1 MRRLRRFQRGSDPLK
16 RIDLADGSYLTGFS
30 MSSMTHFPE
39 ERVVS
44 VTIADGTATLTT
56 SGAEAEV
63 VATVA
68 VANSFG
74 GTSPR
79 ASTPAAPTGRSDDA
93 KRWATLND
101 FEDCVARHLTPAEQ
115 IVWHHLFRHCR
126 EGRSSVSTRG
136 MAELLGVAP
145 NTATASLRWL
155 KDRRLIWEIAKSN
168 HRGASSIYGLH
179 QNPGRLADAC
189 AAANEP
195 RLTRR
200 NRTPPR
206 RPKPR

>member
-1 MRRLRRFQRGSDPLK
+1 MTGADGQTIDVMANLK
-16 RIDLADGSYLTGFS
+16 RQRAERHRHRSESAAVDTAPGKPAGESKADGVAAETTG
-30 MSSMTHFPE
+30 
-39 ERVVS
+39 
-44 VTIADGTATLTT
+44 
-56 SGAEAEV
+56 
-63 VATVA
+63 
-68 VANSFG
+68 
-74 GTSPR
+74 
-79 ASTPAAPTGRSDDA
+79 APKGRSEDA
-93 KRWATLND
+93 KRWNTLNE

-136 MAELLGVAP
+136 MAEVLGVAP

-155 KDRRLIWEIAKSN
+155 KDRRLIWEIVKST

>member
-1 MRRLRRFQRGSDPLK
+1 MK
-16 RIDLADGSYLTGFS
+16 RIDLADGTFLTERHGGLF
-30 MSSMTHFPE
+30 TWQPE

-44 VTIADGTATLTT
+44 VTIDGGTATLTT
-56 SGAEAEV
+56 TDDPPERLAALEIVGKAPGKQ
-63 VATVA
+63 VAA
-68 VANSFG
+68 
-74 GTSPR
+74 
-79 ASTPAAPTGRSDDA
+79 TPAVEGAAASKGRSDDA
-93 KRWATLND
+93 KRWATLNE

-115 IVWHHLFRHCR
+115 VVWHHLFRHCR

-155 KDRRLIWEIAKSN
+155 KDRRLIWEIVKST

-179 QNPGRLADAC
+179 QNPGRLADDC